1 MRIGEIAAEASVS
14 TKTIRFWEA
23 AGLLPEP
30 ARTAAGYRDYE
41 PSMVE
46 RLDFIRYA
54 QGAGFRLDEIRQ
66 VLDIADS
73 GEPACQ
79 HVRALIAERI
89 AEVDQRVAEL
99 KRTRRHLTNL
109 AAVAVEQD
117 PADCHGYC
125 KILLPGQTP

>member
-1 MRIGEIAAEASVS
+1 MRIGEIAAEARVS

-66 VLDIADS
+66 VLDIGDS
-73 GEPACQ
+73 GEPACE
-79 HVRALIAERI
+79 HVRVLIAERI

-109 AAVAVEQD
+109 AAVAAQQD
-117 PADCHGYC
+117 PADCQGYC
-125 KILLPGQTP
+125 KILLP